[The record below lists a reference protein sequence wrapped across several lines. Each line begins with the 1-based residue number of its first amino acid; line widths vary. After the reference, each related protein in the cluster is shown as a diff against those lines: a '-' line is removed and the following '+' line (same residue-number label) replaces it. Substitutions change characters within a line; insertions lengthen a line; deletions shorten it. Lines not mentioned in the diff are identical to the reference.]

1 MGFKVDER
9 AGVILNVASISQLD
23 FILQVAGS
31 SETVIVRGDSLGIH
45 AESPAVR
52 TTIDQHFVANLPL
65 NGRTFQSLIALAPGV
80 VLTPGDGQFSVNGQ
94 RDDGNYFTVDGISA
108 NVGLSAFR
116 ALQETAAGTVP
127 GFSAVGTTSN
137 LVSVDAMQEFT
148 LQTSSYSAE
157 FGRTPGGQ
165 VQILTRSGTDQFHGA
180 LFDYF
185 RNDALDAND
194 WFANAQGLP
203 KAPLR
208 QNDFGGILGGPLRR
222 AKTFFF
228 VSYEGLRLRQPQFA
242 QINVPS
248 LSARSQ
254 APAPIA
260 ELLNAFPIP
269 NGPVNP
275 LAMTAQFST
284 TYSNPVSLNSG
295 SIRLDQAISGKLT
308 LFGRLSVAK
317 SSVQTRV
324 ESLTH
329 VISNEVNTSAITL
342 GATLAWSPA
351 LTNELRANFTWN
363 GSSHFNTLDS
373 FGGATPPP
381 ESLLFPAPF
390 SSSRS
395 SRFIFQ
401 DLADG
406 LRFVSGRSS
415 DHEQRQFNLTDGVS
429 PQRFT

>member
-1 MGFKVDER
+1 MSMLFSCLCVFAQAQTAELSGIVKDSSLAALPDATITATNQNTGVVRTTHSNHLGYYNISFLPPGSYSIRSQATGFQTIER
-9 AGVILNVASISQLD
+9 SGTTLNVAERGRLD
-23 FILQVAGS
+23 FVLPVATRKDVVTIQGDALDINRESAAVGTTVDQQFVAG
-31 SETVIVRGDSLGIH
+31 
-45 AESPAVR
+45 
-52 TTIDQHFVANLPL
+52 LPL
-65 NGRTFQSLIALAPGV
+65 KGRTFQSLIALTPGV
-80 VLTPGDGQFSVNGQ
+80 VLTRGDGQFSVNGQ

-116 ALQETAAGTVP
+116 SLQETAAGTVP

-157 FGRTPGGQ
+157 FGRTPGVQ

-203 KAPLR
+203 RAPLR
-208 QNDFGGILGGPLRR
+208 QNDFGGIFGGPLRR

-254 APAPIA
+254 ALGPIA
-260 ELLNAFPIP
+260 ELLKAFPIP
-269 NGPVNP
+269 NGAVNP
-275 LAMTAQFST
+275 LAMTAQFSA

-295 SIRLDQAISGKLT
+295 SIRFDQVISGKLT
-308 LFGRLSVAK
+308 SFGRLSAAK

-324 ESLTH
+324 DSLTH
-329 VISNEVNTSAITL
+329 VISNEVNTTAMTL
-342 GATLAWSPA
+342 
-351 LTNELRANFTWN
+351 
-363 GSSHFNTLDS
+363 
-373 FGGATPPP
+373 
-381 ESLLFPAPF
+381 
-390 SSSRS
+390 
-395 SRFIFQ
+395 
-401 DLADG
+401 
-406 LRFVSGRSS
+406 
-415 DHEQRQFNLTDGVS
+415 
-429 PQRFT
+429 